1 MKISNHAKIR
11 MKERLSLKHRE
22 RRQLFRLALKK
33 GKCIQQIKDKR
44 THDYLVSKQ
53 RYNSQI
59 RLYNDYV
66 FVYSRNSHQLYTMY
80 KLPDYLKKG
89 ENND

>member
-11 MKERLSLKHRE
+11 MKERMSLKQTE
-22 RRQLFRLALKK
+22 RRKMFKLALKK
-33 GKCIQQIKDKR
+33 GKYIQQIKDKR
-44 THDYLVSKQ
+44 THDYLATKK

-59 RLYNDYV
+59 KLYNGYV

-80 KLPDYLKKG
+80 KLPDELGSDK
-89 ENND
+89 